1 MRTRVKICG
10 ITRVEDGRYAAQ
22 LGADA
27 IGLVFYAASPRAVNI
42 EMAQAICAELPPFVT
57 KVGLFVNALP
67 NEIRAVLNAVPLD
80 LLQFHGDETAVE
92 CEGFGRPYIKA
103 LRMAIGVDVLAA
115 LKAFDGAA
123 GILLD
128 SYQAGVPGGTGQT
141 FDWSRVPDQT
151 EQPIIL
157 AGGLTPQNVAT
168 AIEQVRPFAVDV
180 SGGVEAAK
188 GIKDRDKMTAFMNEV
203 QRVGTSKRTD

>member
-10 ITRVEDGRYAAQ
+10 ITRPEDGQCAAE

-27 IGLVFYAASPRAVNI
+27 IGLVFYASSPRAVGI
-42 EMAQAICAELPPFVT
+42 ETAQAICKALPPFVS
-57 KVGLFVNALP
+57 KVGLFVNAP
-67 NEIRAVLNAVPLD
+67 RAEIQQVLEKVPLD
-80 LLQFHGDETAVE
+80 VLQFHGDEAPAD

-103 LRMAIGVDVLAA
+103 LRMAAGIDVLAA
-115 LKAFDGAA
+115 LKQFPGAS

-141 FDWSRVPDQT
+141 FDWSRVPTHLRQAV
-151 EQPIIL
+151 IL
-157 AGGLTPQNVAT
+157 AGGLNPQNVAK
-168 AIEQVRPFAVDV
+168 AIEQVRPYAVDV
-180 SGGVEAAK
+180 SGGVEVTK

-203 QRVGTSKRTD
+203 QRVGTSKETH